1 MKHEEKS
8 LILVMSTNKGDFIN
22 MKKILI
28 LSAIM
33 IVYTVQGALAFC
45 SVNNLGF
52 CQSGIQRQELG
63 NPNLQDRMIPNRID
77 NLSQPNTLMENR
89 GMQGQTQTPENI
101 NRELFQQE
109 STQPYNSNCQFGNCI
124 NKTNAGINNGF

>member
-1 MKHEEKS
+1 
-8 LILVMSTNKGDFIN
+8 

-28 LSAIM
+28 PATAFILSTSLISYGAC
-33 IVYTVQGALAFC
+33 TVD
-45 SVNNLGF
+45 SLGL
-52 CQSGIQRQELG
+52 CQSRITTQELG
-63 NPNLQDRMIPNRID
+63 SGNLQDRLIPNRI
-77 NLSQPNTLMENR
+77 NNMGQPNTLMENR

-124 NKTNAGINNGF
+124 NKTNSGINSGF

>member
-1 MKHEEKS
+1 M
-8 LILVMSTNKGDFIN
+8 

-28 LSAIM
+28 LSA
-33 IVYTVQGALAFC
+33 ALLLNINLYAFGTC

-52 CQSGIQRQELG
+52 CSSGIQRQELG
-63 NPNLQDRMIPNRID
+63 NTNLQDRMIPNRI
-77 NLSQPNTLMENR
+77 NNINQPNALMENR

-109 STQPYNSNCQFGNCI
+109 LTQPYNSNCQFGNCI
-124 NKTNAGINNGF
+124 NRTNAGINIGF

>member
-1 MKHEEKS
+1 
-8 LILVMSTNKGDFIN
+8 
-22 MKKILI
+22 MKKIIIISAALF
-28 LSAIM
+28 LSINPTAF
-33 IVYTVQGALAFC
+33 GFC

-63 NPNLQDRMIPNRID
+63 NQSLKDRMIPNRID
-77 NLSQPNTLMENR
+77 NMSQPNTIMENR

-109 STQPYNSNCQFGNCI
+109 TTQPYNSNCQFGNCI

>member
-1 MKHEEKS
+1 MC
-8 LILVMSTNKGDFIN
+8 TNKGDFI
-22 MKKILI
+22 MLKKILI
-28 LSAIM
+28 ISAVFIA
-33 IVYTVQGALAFC
+33 VNTTAFGVC
-45 SVNNLGF
+45 SLNNLGL

-63 NPNLQDRMIPNRID
+63 NTSLKDRLIPNRID
-77 NLSQPNTLMENR
+77 NMSQPNTLMENR

-109 STQPYNSNCQFGNCI
+109 TTQPYNSNCQFGNCI

>member
-1 MKHEEKS
+1 
-8 LILVMSTNKGDFIN
+8 

-28 LSAIM
+28 LSAAI
-33 IVYTVQGALAFC
+33 IFYAIPNAFAFC

-63 NPNLQDRMIPNRID
+63 NPNLKDRMIPNRID
-77 NLSQPNTLMENR
+77 NMSQPNALMENR
-89 GMQGQTQTPENI
+89 GMQGQIQTPENI

-124 NKTNAGINNGF
+124 NKTNAGINSGF